1 MEDSPE
7 LEMALQIPGDMEMV
21 ALAIPDPLLLELDIY
36 CDSLRA
42 HPSCPEEVRNLP
54 MWAFRSNARNAGSRW
69 FAAIVKRRNKNVKES
84 YVVMPLW
91 MWTELICDE

>member
-1 MEDSPE
+1 MDDFSA

-21 ALAIPDPLLLELDIY
+21 ALAIPDPLLLDLDLH

-54 MWAFRSNARNAGSRW
+54 MWAFRSNVIQASIRGALEMFSPSS
-69 FAAIVKRRNKNVKES
+69 ALDE
-84 YVVMPLW
+84 
-91 MWTELICDE
+91 ELSFIFDWYKDE